1 MQPLSLCFET
11 ATRPQL
17 VQLAQDVARAIPI
30 ERMFDAVKPY
40 MVCLTGDPDSGKS
53 LFWDEIK
60 DALFRTSGH
69 LNPHYSEDLRSDDR
83 IYEAWEGQHIGTL
96 KPLRVFF
103 CNMDSLFLS
112 IEDERYVKRKI
123 LSESPVLKSE
133 MGDVLLLSNANLE
146 ECDLHI
152 DLKFGGHNHHNNWHR
167 RSVFTIKDP
176 AIQKLGGS
184 PLLGR

>member
-30 ERMFDAVKPY
+30 RRLFDAKTPY
-40 MVCLTGDPDSGKS
+40 IICLTGDKDGGKS

-60 DALFRTSGH
+60 STLLGTDCHADQ
-69 LNPHYSEDLRSDDR
+69 NYSEDLQSDDR
-83 IYEAWEGQHIGTL
+83 IYEAWDGQHIDTL
-96 KPLRVFF
+96 RPLRIFF
-103 CNMDSLFLS
+103 CNMESLFLN
-112 IEDERYVKRKI
+112 IEDIRDVKIKI
-123 LSESPVLKSE
+123 FSQSPKMKTE
-133 MGDVLLLSNANLE
+133 MGDLLILSNSNLE

-152 DLKFGGHNHHNNWHR
+152 DLRYGGKNHYNNWHR

-176 AIQKLGGS
+176 AIQKLGGA